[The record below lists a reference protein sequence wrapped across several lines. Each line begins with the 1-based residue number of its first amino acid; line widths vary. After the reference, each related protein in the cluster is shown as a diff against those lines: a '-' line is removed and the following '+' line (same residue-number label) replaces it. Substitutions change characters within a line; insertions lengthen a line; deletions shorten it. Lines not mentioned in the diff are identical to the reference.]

1 MIFPRLDRYL
11 MREAFLGMLAV
22 SLVLWLVMMAN
33 VGVQLVGNI
42 VQGSLP
48 APVLLGLLTANAVKL
63 LMFVLPVGGF
73 LGLLFALGRMYRD
86 HEIPVLLACGAS
98 PWRLQRPLTLM
109 VLLWSLLIAGL
120 SLYAWPAAQTARDN
134 LLQQAMSA
142 SVFDRL
148 PVGRFLVADKGR
160 VTVYAAR
167 VSEDGTG
174 LEDVF
179 VHTRMQD
186 SEGVE
191 RAVRARFTEDADGFR
206 QLVME
211 DGKRFDG
218 VMGQG
223 DWRVLRYAEHRIDLG
238 LEQRNPQSGSRKHS
252 AMPLSMLVQEGS
264 PQAQAE
270 LAKRIAQ
277 PLSAF
282 LLGLL
287 ALPLSRSAPRQ
298 GRFARLGAGVLIYV
312 LYFNFI
318 TLASKAIEDEKLP
331 LLLGAALPHV
341 LMLALVLGWYWRQG
355 AFVSVPPAVP
365 VSAREAA
372 HAT

>member
-11 MREAFLGMLAV
+11 MREALLAMLAV

-33 VGVQLVGNI
+33 VGVQLVGGI

-48 APVLLGLLTANAVKL
+48 APLLLGLLSANAVKL
-63 LMFVLPVGGF
+63 LMFILPVGGF

-98 PWRLQRPLTLM
+98 PLRLQRPLMLV
-109 VLLWSLLIAGL
+109 VLLWALLIGWLAL
-120 SLYAWPAAQTARDN
+120 VAWPAAQTARDN

-142 SVFDRL
+142 SVFERL

-167 VSEDGTG
+167 VSADGQS

-179 VHTRMQD
+179 VHTQLKD
-186 SEGVE
+186 AEGVE
-191 RAVRARFTEDADGFR
+191 RASRAQFSEDGAGYR
-206 QLVME
+206 QLVLQ

-218 VMGQG
+218 VIGQS

-238 LEQRNPQSGSRKHS
+238 LEQRDATSAARKHS
-252 AMPLSMLVQEGS
+252 AMPLSVLLAENT

-277 PLSAF
+277 PLSAL

-287 ALPLSRSAPRQ
+287 ALPLARTKPRQ
-298 GRFARLGAGVLIYV
+298 GRFASIGAGVLIYV
-312 LYFNFI
+312 LYFNLI
-318 TLASKAIEDEKLP
+318 TLGSKAIEDGKLVP
-331 LLLGAALPHV
+331 LLGVFLPHA
-341 LMLALVLGWYWRQG
+341 LMLAFILFMYWRQG
-355 AFVSVPPAVP
+355 AFVRLKAI
-365 VSAREAA
+365 RRTA
-372 HAT
+372 HAS